1 MVPNDARSLLERAER
16 DDPRGHALHV
26 AAAMAWCFLEAI
38 ANTPEAIAW
47 GALLAVW
54 VLRLPRIWRCL
65 VPALRDPIW
74 LAFLAWWLWSL
85 LTLLWSPP
93 EVDLARQLRP
103 ERAIL
108 TPLLLFPVASR
119 PWALLGALAAGSAV
133 QLVAVLVHA
142 MLPLASGGSIRTYG
156 EMEGLT
162 AFRSMGWYLQIAA
175 VVPLAAFAAMKD
187 RRRWSL
193 LPLPILATIAIV
205 LSGLRSVLGNLLA
218 GAAMLALRPR
228 RAGRA
233 RQAMVGAAL
242 LAGAM
247 LAASIL
253 AASSLA
259 PTSLERFARDPIR
272 AVSLLLGPDGP
283 LGTAA
288 AVTSPEDSSRE
299 AVLSLGSDRVGL
311 WWASIDLIR
320 GDLRTALVGSGRG
333 SFPPRLAQWL
343 DAEREAHPRSEEF
356 ATRAASNRHPH
367 NLQLRAWIEGGLPQ
381 LALATT
387 AIWALAAR
395 LWRRSANDAA
405 LAAMLA
411 VYAAVLLSS
420 LVGIVEA
427 KAPGAIIAL
436 AIALAGAAREPDRA

>member
-47 GALLAVW
+47 GVLLVVW
-54 VLRLPRIWRCL
+54 LLRLPRIWRCVL
-65 VPALRDPIW
+65 PSLRDPIW

-85 LTLLWSPP
+85 LTLSWAPP

-108 TPLLLFPVASR
+108 TPLLLLPVASR
-119 PWALLGALAAGSAV
+119 SWALLGALAAGSAV

-175 VVPLAAFAAMKD
+175 VVPLAAIAAMKD
-187 RRRWSL
+187 RARWCL
-193 LPLPILATIAIV
+193 VPLPILATIAIF

-218 GAAMLALRPR
+218 GGVVLALRPR
-228 RAGRA
+228 RPRRA
-233 RQAMVGAAL
+233 AQALVGAAL
-242 LAGAM
+242 LAGAIT
-247 LAASIL
+247 LAAVLSPG
-253 AASSLA
+253 SLDRLTRG
-259 PTSLERFARDPIR
+259 PAR
-272 AVSLLLGPDGP
+272 ALSLLLGPDGP
-283 LGTAA
+283 LGASA
-288 AVTSPEDSSRE
+288 AVTSPADSSRE
-299 AVLSLGSDRVGL
+299 QVLSLGSDRVGL
-311 WWASIDLIR
+311 WWASIDMIR

-333 SFPPRLAQWL
+333 SFPQRWKEWL
-343 DAEREAHPRSEEF
+343 DAEREAHPALEAF
-356 ATRAASNRHPH
+356 AARAAANRHPH

-381 LALATT
+381 LALATIT
-387 AIWALAAR
+387 IWALAAR

-411 VYAAVLLSS
+411 VYAAVVVSS
-420 LVGIVEA
+420 LIGIAEA
-427 KAPGAIIAL
+427 KAPGAIIGL
-436 AIALAGAAREPDRA
+436 AIALSRGAREQDGA